1 MNNNRHWL
9 GLVFVVL
16 SATSYAA
23 NSTSSVVAYSGGTT
37 PLSMVSFRVTFTV
50 IALYALLRFMSVSL
64 AMTPRDRNISLA
76 LGILLA
82 VYSYCL
88 MEAFDRLPVALAVL
102 TFYLYPLFLGII
114 TIVDNVTRAI
124 DLLID
129 ESKKLSKKNRKILQK
144 IVNDFDNKKNL
155 TENVIQIKNN
165 LTRRARVA

>member
-23 NSTSSVVAYSGGTT
+23 NSTSSVVAYSGGAT
-37 PLSMVSFRVTFTV
+37 PLSVVSFRVTFTV

-102 TFYLYPLFLGII
+102 TFYLYPLFLGITAYVI
-114 TIVDNVTRAI
+114 GQDRLSPAAI
-124 DLLID
+124 RGHYTK
-129 ESKKLSKKNRKILQK
+129 SH
-144 IVNDFDNKKNL
+144 
-155 TENVIQIKNN
+155 
-165 LTRRARVA
+165 